1 VDVVLLGHNGER
13 IGLPVSYR
21 DSRTDGVMARAIE
34 QLGKADIYDRSGIQF
49 LPFNTLYQLRALVE
63 QQPELAAQ
71 VTHVLMIPD
80 YFSYRLTGKMNW
92 EYTNA
97 TTTQLVNINSDS
109 WDENLLNW
117 AGASPRWFGTPT
129 HPGNVIGQ
137 WLCPQGNTIPVVAVA
152 SHDTASAVIAA
163 PLASRDAAWLSSGTW
178 SLMGFESKTPYTSE
192 QALAANITNEG
203 GAEGRYRVLKN
214 IMGLWLLQ
222 RVLKEQNIS
231 DLPALIAETETLA
244 PCSFLINPNDDRFIN
259 PAHMSSEI
267 QSVCRDSNQPV
278 PYSPAEFARCI
289 FDSLALLYADVLS
302 ELAAL
307 RGKPFSQLHIVGG
320 GCQNQ
325 LLNQL
330 CADACGITVIAGP
343 IEASTLGNIGI
354 QLMTLDELI
363 SNASDAADKLRF
375 RALSSPELYEGDGDL
390 RVRVSFNKENRT
402 LTIAD
407 NGIGMNRDEVIDHL
421 GTIAKSGTKAF
432 LESMGS
438 DQAKD
443 SQLIG
448 QFGVGFY
455 SAFIV
460 ADKVTVRTRAA
471 GESAENGV
479 FWESHGE
486 GEYTVADITKAD
498 RGTEITLHLRE
509 GEE

>member
-1 VDVVLLGHNGER
+1 MTVRHCVAVDLGASSGRVMLARYVPAQRTLSLREIHRFVNCLQKQDGFDIWDIDTLEAEIRTGLNKVCDEGIRIDSIGIDTWGVDVVLLGHNGER
-13 IGLPVSYR
+13 VGLPVSYR
-21 DSRTDGVMARAIE
+21 DSRTDGVMARAIA
-34 QLGKADIYDRSGIQF
+34 QLGKADIYGRSGIQF

-71 VTHVLMIPD
+71 VAHALMIPD

-97 TTTQLVNINSDS
+97 TTTQLVNINSDN

-137 WLCPQGNTIPVVAVA
+137 WFCPQGNTIPVVAVA

-163 PLASRDAAWLSSGTW
+163 PLASQDAAWLSSGTW

-231 DLPALIAETETLA
+231 DLPALIVETEKLA

-259 PAHMSSEI
+259 PANMSSEI
-267 QSVCRDSNQPV
+267 QSACRDSNQPV

-354 QLMTLDELI
+354 QLMTLDELT
-363 SNASDAADKLRF
+363 SVDEF
-375 RALSSPELYEGDGDL
+375 
-390 RVRVSFNKENRT
+390 RT
-402 LTIAD
+402 LVSSNYDLTTFTPNPCHEIALYRAQFQQ
-407 NGIGMNRDEVIDHL
+407 NRL
-421 GTIAKSGTKAF
+421 TKELCA
-432 LESMGS
+432 
-438 DQAKD
+438 
-443 SQLIG
+443 
-448 QFGVGFY
+448 
-455 SAFIV
+455 
-460 ADKVTVRTRAA
+460 
-471 GESAENGV
+471 
-479 FWESHGE
+479 
-486 GEYTVADITKAD
+486 
-498 RGTEITLHLRE
+498 
-509 GEE
+509 